1 MKTHNRI
8 RNTVIAGTALAST
21 AAIVPTVAD
30 ASRDDRPVATYVVT
44 VENLT
49 PAGSQPFSPVGTVV
63 HNRRVDV
70 WSLGSPASAAVA
82 AVAEDANLPIFAET
96 YSKVA
101 GVSSSTV
108 GGAAPFGPGETIT
121 FEVEARRGEQ
131 LSLVTM
137 LVNTNDA
144 FTGLDGVRLG
154 RRWQEFE
161 VGAYDAGTEVNNEL
175 PGFIP
180 GPAGGNAFV
189 REPEAG
195 VVAPH
200 DGIIGVDGGI
210 DPAVYDWNDPV
221 ARITI
226 ERQR

>member
-1 MKTHNRI
+1 MKTHKRI
-8 RNTVIAGTALAST
+8 RNTIIAGAALAGTAV
-21 AAIVPTVAD
+21 IVPTVAGAGND
-30 ASRDDRPVATYVVT
+30 NRPVQTYTVT

-70 WSLGSPASAAVA
+70 WSVGSPASAAVA
-82 AVAEDANLPIFAET
+82 AVAEDANLPIFAGT

-108 GGAAPFGPGETIT
+108 GGAGPFGPGETIS
-121 FEVEARRGEQ
+121 FEVEARHGDR
-131 LSLVTM
+131 LSLVSM

-144 FTGLDGVRLG
+144 FTGLDSIRLG
-154 RRWQEFE
+154 RHSQEFE

-175 PGFIP
+175 PAYIP
-180 GPAGGNAFV
+180 GPAGGSPFV
-189 REPEAG
+189 RDPEAG
-195 VVAPH
+195 VVGPH
-200 DGIIGVDGGI
+200 HGIIGVEGGI
-210 DPAVYDWNDPV
+210 DPAAYDWNDSV

-226 ERQR
+226 ERQG